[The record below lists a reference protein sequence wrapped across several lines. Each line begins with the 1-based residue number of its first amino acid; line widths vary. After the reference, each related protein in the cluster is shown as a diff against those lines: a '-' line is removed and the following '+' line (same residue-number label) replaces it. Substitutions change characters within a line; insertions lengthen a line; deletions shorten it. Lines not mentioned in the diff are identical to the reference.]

1 MSQFI
6 ARSNYKHRTFDGINI
21 WPLPVRTPLH
31 PWEDLAS
38 FLSRVS
44 AEMGY
49 RHPGWILD
57 PEEIPYAIRNRNLLL
72 LCKEADYTL
81 LGHLLSL
88 GEEKLYELTLHRFAA
103 RLQPPELS
111 EKSSSED
118 ISHPLLSIR
127 TSRAFISSLS
137 APRVCPMCLDEGEA
151 FGRLYWNILPAV
163 TCPLHNIFLIDRCP
177 VCFRP
182 IPLLR
187 SSLTRCPKCQSGDY
201 RMAQRTFI
209 EVEQLFQ
216 AGQLLMLKQLEI
228 FESGGRGQDT
238 EFAQSPLVEL
248 FPWQYFRLLDAF
260 CHILGPL
267 LPDAPLLRVSPA
279 LRALLPERPHLQRV
293 FSLYEWVVLIATFH
307 SIFDSWP
314 EIFFA
319 FLESYPLVRQRD
331 RLRTSFSCTTGLEHD
346 FGMFYTDWLYR
357 ELQDTSFTFLRE
369 AFADYLGRR
378 YTGGVL
384 SKYLKPFQGEEAKR
398 LKERPFV
405 TKQQAKGALG
415 VGERVLRSFIDRGLL
430 RTERKARGIKEKNTL
445 FLIEKDSLETLRQ
458 EWFDLIPL
466 SIVAHQIIGTAA
478 ATLLTLQETGLLIP
492 SQGPSIEGYGQ
503 NLRLYK
509 KTDVERFV
517 SNILQR
523 CVKASSA
530 TVDGVYL
537 TRALNTAKL
546 GLAGMLTEI
555 LNGRLTPIDLG
566 TDKPLLRRLMLTGEE
581 LSRYIEEEERRQRDG
596 MGLFTIEEG
605 AAFLGMTRY
614 VILRYAR
621 LCLLER
627 EALTVNGRRSRIL
640 LRKQTLEAF
649 RDTYVSMEEAA
660 VLIHLEMGTVQNYVS
675 RGLLHPVDEIRKRGS
690 KKLLL
695 FLREEVELL
704 APSTSMSLLQA
715 ASYLGISCTAV
726 TKLVSSGRLPAV
738 GSPGKFTR
746 PIHILRA
753 DLEAYRQR
761 KVEEVRQFV
770 SKRRLELTTDED
782 AWISTRDAAELL
794 GVSDNAL
801 TKWVRQGRIPAS
813 KQKRPGLPA
822 YRFKLEDLE
831 RFVLGDGH
839 NDVEDM
845 LS

>member
-1 MSQFI
+1 MN
-6 ARSNYKHRTFDGINI
+6 RSSDFYRTFSGNDIL
-21 WPLPVRTPLH
+21 PLPGRTPLH

-38 FLSRVS
+38 LLSRVS

-57 PEEIPYAIRNRNLLL
+57 PEEIPYAIRTRHLLL
-72 LCKEADYTL
+72 LSKEADYTL
-81 LGHLLSL
+81 LAHLLSL
-88 GEEKLYELTLHRFAA
+88 GEEQLYELTLHRFATH
-103 RLQPPELS
+103 LQPPELS
-111 EKSSSED
+111 EKNSSDD
-118 ISHPLLSIR
+118 ISRPLLSLR

-137 APRVCPMCLDEGEA
+137 ATRVCPLCLDEGEA

-163 TCPLHNIFLIDRCP
+163 TCPLHNIFLIDCCP
-177 VCFRP
+177 ACSRP

-187 SSLTRCPKCQSGDY
+187 SSLTRCPRCQSGDY
-201 RMAQRTFI
+201 RVAQRTFI

-216 AGQLLMLKQLEI
+216 AGQLLTLKQLEV
-228 FESGGRGQDT
+228 FEGGRSGQDT
-238 EFAQSPLVEL
+238 QCAQSPLVEL

-279 LRALLPERPHLQRV
+279 LRALLPERPPLQRA
-293 FSLYEWVVLIATFH
+293 FSLYEWMVLIATFN

-314 EIFFA
+314 DNFFA
-319 FLESYPLVRQRD
+319 FLESYPLVRPRD
-331 RLRTSFSCTTGLEHD
+331 HLTTSFPRTTGLKHD
-346 FGMFYTDWLYR
+346 FGAFYTEWLYR

-384 SKYLKPFQGEEAKR
+384 TENFKPFQGEGAKR
-398 LKERPFV
+398 LEERPFV
-405 TKQQAKGALG
+405 TKKQAKGTLE
-415 VGERVLRSFIDRGLL
+415 VGERALRSFIDRGLL
-430 RTERKARGIKEKNTL
+430 RVERKARGIKEKNTL
-445 FLIEKDSLETLRQ
+445 FIIEKDSLETLRQ

-466 SIVAHQIIGTAA
+466 SIVAHQVIGTAD
-478 ATLLTLQETGLLIP
+478 ATVLTLQETGLLVP

-509 KTDVERFV
+509 KTDVERLV
-517 SNILQR
+517 SDILQR
-523 CVKASSA
+523 CVKASSVK
-530 TVDGVYL
+530 VDGVYL

-566 TDKPLLRRLMLTGEE
+566 TEKPLLHRLMLTGEE
-581 LSRYIEEEERRQRDG
+581 LSRYLEEEERRQRVD

-605 AAFLGMTRY
+605 AAFLGITRY
-614 VILRYAR
+614 VLLRYVR
-621 LCLLER
+621 LGLLER
-627 EALTVNGRRSRIL
+627 EALAVNGRRSRIL
-640 LRKQTLEAF
+640 FRRQTLEAF
-649 RDTYVSMEEAA
+649 RGSYVSMDETAALLHLEIRTVHTYVS
-660 VLIHLEMGTVQNYVS
+660 Q
-675 RGLLHPVDEIRKRGS
+675 GLLHPVDEIRKRSS

-695 FLREEVELL
+695 FLREEIGLL
-704 APSTSMSLLQA
+704 APSTSMSLRQA
-715 ASYLGISCTAV
+715 ASYLGISYTAV

-738 GSPGKFTR
+738 GPPGKFTK

-770 SKRRLELTTDED
+770 SKRRLEQTTDGD
-782 AWISTRDAAELL
+782 AWISTPEAAELL
-794 GVSDNAL
+794 GVSTSAL
-801 TKWVRQGRIPAS
+801 TMWVRQSRIPAS
-813 KQKRPGLPA
+813 KQERRGLPV
-822 YRFKLEDLE
+822 YRFKLKDLE

-839 NDVEDM
+839 NHIEDA
-845 LS
+845 LN